1 MLSLE
6 VGMTDSTSSAATHP
20 PGDLDR
26 HFGRFISRFA
36 IADKEAVLAAAT
48 LASRATSNGDVCID
62 LARHAELAFPEYGF
76 TTPPLAQWSAALR
89 ACPAV
94 GKSGDMRPLV
104 LDDEHRLYLY
114 RYWQYEM
121 RLAEALRARAIDE
134 DAVDIEKLRA
144 GLERLFPD
152 PHDAEQKHA
161 AAMAVLR
168 RLCVIT
174 GGPGTGK
181 TYTVVKILALLAE
194 QARGR
199 KLAVALAA
207 PTGKAAA
214 RVQEA
219 VRGAMQRLEFS
230 DAVRDCIPAEAY
242 TLHRLLGAR
251 PDSVYYRHG
260 RDNPLALDV
269 LVVDEASMADLALMA
284 KLMDALPPRAR
295 LILLG
300 DKDQL
305 ASVEAGAVLGDICAG
320 AGVSTS
326 FAARFERVTAQ
337 STVVTVVAEASPLG
351 DSIAFLERSYRF
363 AADTG
368 IGKLATLVNKGSAE
382 ALQLLKSNAHR
393 DIVWH
398 SGSRRDLNA
407 FISGAVAEKLAS
419 YLDAVRSRMAPAEI
433 FERFNAFRV
442 LCAHR
447 SGAFGAVTLNRMIE
461 TALLEQGMID
471 ARRVWYPGRPIMVMR
486 NDYNLQLFNG
496 DVGIALEDEDG
507 ALRVHFPR
515 TEGGMRTLAPVRL
528 PEHESVYAMTIHK
541 AQGSE
546 FGCVVII
553 LPDELSRV
561 MSRELI
567 YTGIT
572 RARNRVEVW
581 GDEDVL
587 RQAIAR
593 GLVRASALR
602 QRLWSPR

>member
-1 MLSLE
+1 MSE
-6 VGMTDSTSSAATHP
+6 PISALPIADHHP
-20 PGDLDR
+20 SDLDR

-36 IADKEAVLAAAT
+36 VADKDAVLAAAT
-48 LASRATSNGDVCID
+48 LTSRATGNGDVCID
-62 LARHAELAFPEYGF
+62 LARHAGLAFPEYGF

-94 GKSGDMRPLV
+94 GKPGDMRPLV
-104 LDDEHRLYLY
+104 LDEEDRLYLY

-134 DAVDIEKLRA
+134 DGVDIEQLRE

-152 PHDAEQKHA
+152 PHDIEQKRA

-199 KLAVALAA
+199 RLAVALAA

-219 VRGAMQRLEFS
+219 VRGAIQRLAFS
-230 DAVRDCIPAEAY
+230 ETVRDCIPAEAY

-251 PDSVYYRHG
+251 PESVYYRHG
-260 RDNPLALDV
+260 RDNPLAFDV

-320 AGVSTS
+320 SGISES
-326 FAARFERVTAQ
+326 FAARLERVMAQ
-337 STVVTVVAEASPLG
+337 SIVHPVKPEASPLG

-363 AADTG
+363 GADTG
-368 IGKLATLVNKGSAE
+368 IGRLAALVNEGSAE
-382 ALQLLKSNAHR
+382 VLQLLKGGGVD
-393 DIVWH
+393 DIAWY
-398 SGSRRDLNA
+398 SGSRRQLNA
-407 FISGAVAEKLAS
+407 FISGAVAGKLAS
-419 YLDAVRSRMAPAEI
+419 YLDAVRLRMAPAEA

-447 SGAFGAVTLNRMIE
+447 SGPFGAVTVNRMIE
-461 TALLEQGMID
+461 TALFEQGLID
-471 ARRVWYPGRPIMVMR
+471 ARRDWYPGRPIMVMR
-486 NDYNLQLFNG
+486 NDYSLQLFNG
-496 DVGIALEDEDG
+496 DVGIALEDADG
-507 ALRVHFPR
+507 VLKVHFPR
-515 TEGGMRTLAPVRL
+515 TDGGMRTLAPVRL

-546 FGCVVII
+546 FGCVVLI
-553 LPDELSRV
+553 LPDELSPV
-561 MSRELI
+561 MSRELM
-567 YTGIT
+567 YTGVT
-572 RARNRVEVW
+572 RARNRVELW
-581 GDEDVL
+581 GSEDVL
-587 RQAIAR
+587 LQAIAR
-593 GLVRASALR
+593 RLVRASALR